1 MFFKEEEK
9 IMKKLGLITGI
20 LLSILLICSFAVGA
34 ANEIIIGSFNHMTGA
49 ISGPGQLSVEGQNLA
64 FELQPT
70 VLGRPIKIVLVD
82 DKSEKVE
89 AANAA
94 ARLVQYEKVCV
105 VMGSTAS
112 SLSISGGEVCNK
124 AGIPMVAGVSTN
136 PLVTLNKPYVFR
148 VCFIDPFQGEVMANF
163 AVNNL
168 HAKTAVV
175 IQDIAS
181 DYSVGLSN
189 FFRKAFIELTDN
201 PKSIIGLISYQ
212 MGDQDFTAQLTYAAS
227 KNPDVIFVPAGV
239 YGDGALMIRQ
249 GKEMGITATFLGGDS
264 FNVPEFIDI
273 GGDAVEGCYFSTHF
287 DANVA
292 TTPSTP
298 KFVTAYKKKYNKLPS
313 MMAALNYDVYN
324 LILDAIKR
332 ADSADPKAI
341 RDALAA
347 TKDFEGV
354 TGMINLDYN
363 GDAVKDAIIETVKN
377 GKFEYVA
384 TIHPF

>member
-1 MFFKEEEK
+1 
-9 IMKKLGLITGI
+9 
-20 LLSILLICSFAVGA
+20 
-34 ANEIIIGSFNHMTGA
+34 MTGPFA
-49 ISGPGQLSVEGQNLA
+49 GPGQLCQEGVDLA
-64 FELQPT
+64 FEQQPT
-70 VLGRPIKIVLVD
+70 VLGRPIKIALVD

-89 AANAA
+89 SANAA
-94 ARLVQYEKVCV
+94 ARLIEYEKVCV
-105 VMGSTAS
+105 VIGSVAS
-112 SLSISGGEVCNK
+112 SLSIPGSEVCNK

-136 PLVTLNKPYVFR
+136 PLVTLSKPYSFR
-148 VCFIDPFQGEVMANF
+148 VCFIDPFQGAVMANF

-175 IQDIAS
+175 IQDIAA

-189 FFRKAFIELTDN
+189 FFREAFIELTDN

-212 MGDQDFTAQLTYAAS
+212 AGDQDFTAQLTYAAS
-227 KNPDVIFVPAGV
+227 KHPDVIFVPAGV
-239 YGDGALMIRQ
+239 YGDGALIIRQ
-249 GKEMGITATFLGGDS
+249 GKEMGITSTFLGGDT

-298 KFVTAYKKKYNKLPS
+298 KFITAYKKKYNKLPS
-313 MMAALNYDVYN
+313 MMAALNYDTYN

-332 ADSADPKAI
+332 AGSTDPKAI

-354 TGMINLDYN
+354 TGMITLDYN

-377 GKFEYVA
+377 GKFEYVS
-384 TIHPF
+384 TVHPF